1 MRGTL
6 TPINKA
12 SIRPLLIA
20 GVEKRFVMVNALLSF
35 LLVAG
40 THFHLPACLIGVGF
54 FGVMHFLLAMIN
66 KRDPHLGQI
75 IKRASRYSL
84 RSYFPAKSHPL
95 MLDLWAIKTVSR
107 PW

>member
-1 MRGTL
+1 MRGTI
-6 TPINKA
+6 TPMNKA

-54 FGVMHFLLAMIN
+54 FIVMHILLAMMN
-66 KRDPHLGQI
+66 RGDPHLGQVL
-75 IKRASRYSL
+75 KRASRYAW
-84 RSYFPAKSHPL
+84 RSYYPAKSHPL
-95 MLDLWAIKTVSR
+95 LLDLWVIKTVSR